1 MILDQWKSE
10 GMDVTIS
17 YLPVWE
23 LCYSMHVLSEPDHHL
38 YRRKWSKRVE
48 EEFPDLV
55 KRIRDYSE
63 VTCQWTLFIDV
74 PVWSEMR
81 QMEIPEFFAFLR
93 KKEIFWWNQAA
104 ETLGKKLTIL
114 ERRDILGIFQDY
126 YEQIFRR
133 EERILRA
140 YLVRVLER
148 EREFCIEHG
157 VWEWCKTI
165 HERMRVEETQVR
177 YLKNRDFVYQKK
189 DIRRIYLTA
198 STFLEPH
205 LWLYQHDTELEVV
218 ESIRVE
224 QPEDYH
230 LPEQTVLVFKA
241 LGDRSRLNIVRLL
254 FRGVKT
260 TQELAAKLG
269 LSEAAVSKHLKILSE
284 AKLVKKKASGHYM
297 EYTLNTEVVDF
308 IPYTFYEML
317 TRF

>member
-1 MILDQWKSE
+1 M
-10 GMDVTIS
+10 
-17 YLPVWE
+17 
-23 LCYSMHVLSEPDHHL
+23 
-38 YRRKWSKRVE
+38 
-48 EEFPDLV
+48 
-55 KRIRDYSE
+55 
-63 VTCQWTLFIDV
+63 
-74 PVWSEMR
+74 
-81 QMEIPEFFAFLR
+81 
-93 KKEIFWWNQAA
+93 
-104 ETLGKKLTIL
+104 
-114 ERRDILGIFQDY
+114 
-126 YEQIFRR
+126 
-133 EERILRA
+133 ILRA

-148 EREFCIEHG
+148 EREFCVEHG

-189 DIRRIYLTA
+189 EIQRIYLTA

-218 ESIRVE
+218 KSIRVE